1 MKVADALK
9 LDRRRLLIGGGAG
22 VGLIVAFSLWPR
34 HLKSDLA
41 LAPGEQAFGAYMKI
55 ARDGRV
61 TVAVPQVEA
70 GQGIWTGL
78 PQIVADELG
87 AAWETVGVE
96 PAPLTGD
103 YGNPL
108 AVQAGW
114 LDGAGFLR
122 SHELESNG
130 AMRITA
136 DATSV
141 RAFEE
146 PLRRAA
152 AVART
157 MLVGAAADRWNVNPS
172 ACETADGFVING
184 ARTFTFG
191 ELAEEAADRTPPD
204 SPELKQ
210 SERGRLI
217 GKPLQRLDGPA
228 KADGSFRFAGD
239 VRLPGM
245 LYASV
250 RIAPPGGRIET
261 YRHETLKSAP
271 GIRHVYAR
279 DDWIGVV
286 GETWLAAERAL
297 AAADPVFS
305 GTREPP
311 SLKPLFEA
319 ALRDGP
325 TRTFRRGDYAG
336 AARGTMP
343 FAAEYFVEPNLH
355 LGLEPLTA
363 SARFTEG
370 RLDIWAPTQ
379 APMLARRRAADAA
392 RISERHVTLYPMAV
406 GAPSGR
412 AMEADAIPYAIAL
425 ARSLNAPVQV
435 TVSQRGSQNHDRPAS
450 GALAKMAAVPG
461 EAGIPSGWSMH
472 VATVSGMGSAI
483 DRLLGTERRPR
494 TIRTAVE
501 ALPPYSIPNLL
512 TEAASPDLPFS
523 AGYMRGSPEREF
535 AFFTESFIDE
545 LAQSAG
551 MEPLAFRMSILG
563 GNGRLARCLQAA
575 ARLANWDGGA
585 AGSTM
590 GIAGASA
597 YGSHIGLV
605 ASASIGDDQRVKVHR
620 LFAAVDC
627 GRVVN
632 SGLVEQQIEAGLIWA
647 LAQATIPAPEWVAG
661 MSRARPIGE
670 IGLPRIG
677 DTPEIAIEIIPSS
690 DEPGGISGLGTLPLA
705 PAVANAIHSGS
716 GKRMRSLPFAP
727 MLAA

>member
-1 MKVADALK
+1 VKASHGLK
-9 LDRRRLLIGGGAG
+9 LDRRTLLIGGGAG
-22 VGLIVAFSLWPR
+22 VGLVVAFALWPR
-34 HLKSDLA
+34 HLKSDLE
-41 LAPGEQAFGAYMKI
+41 LARGEQAFGAYIKI

-61 TVAVPQVEA
+61 TVAVPQVET

-108 AVQAGW
+108 ASQAGW
-114 LDGAGFLR
+114 LDGSGFLR
-122 SHELESNG
+122 SHELEASG

-136 DATSV
+136 VSTSV
-141 RAFEE
+141 RAFER
-146 PLRRAA
+146 PMRRAA

-157 MLVGAAADRWNVNPS
+157 MLVGAAADRWNVAPG

-191 ELAEEAADRTPPD
+191 ELAEEAADQTPPH

-210 SERGRLI
+210 SQRGRLI
-217 GKPLQRLDGPA
+217 GRPLHRLDGPA
-228 KADGSFRFAGD
+228 KADGSFRFGGD

-250 RIAPPGGRIET
+250 RIAPPGGRLET
-261 YRHETLKSAP
+261 YRHEMLKSAR
-271 GIRHVYAR
+271 GIRHVSAK
-279 DDWIGVV
+279 DDWMGVAAD
-286 GETWLAAERAL
+286 TWIAAERGI

-305 GTREPP
+305 GDRTAR
-311 SLKPLFEA
+311 SFKPLFEE
-319 ALRDGP
+319 ALRNEP
-325 TRTFRRGDYAG
+325 TRTFRRGDYVG
-336 AARGTMP
+336 AARGTRP
-343 FAAEYFVEPNLH
+343 LAAEYFVEPNLH

-363 SARFTEG
+363 TARFTEE
-370 RLDIWAPTQ
+370 RLEIWAATQ
-379 APMLARRRAADAA
+379 APVLARSSAAEAA
-392 RISERHVTLYPMAV
+392 GISERHVTLYPMAV

-412 AMEADAIPYAIAL
+412 AMEADAIRYAIEL
-425 ARSLNAPVQV
+425 ARTLDSPVQV
-435 TVSQRGSQNHDRPAS
+435 TVSQTGSQNHDRPAS
-450 GALAKMAAVPG
+450 GALARMAAVPG
-461 EAGIPSGWSMH
+461 EGGITAAWSMH
-472 VATVSGMGSAI
+472 VATVSGMGAAT
-483 DRLLGTERRPR
+483 DRLLGNTRRR
-494 TIRTAVE
+494 RVIRTAVE

-512 TEAASPDLPFS
+512 IEASSPDLPFA

-535 AFFTESFIDE
+535 AFFTEGFIDE
-545 LAQSAG
+545 LAHAAG
-551 MEPLAFRMSILG
+551 MEPLAFRMSLLG

-575 ARLANWDGGA
+575 ARVANWDGGVP
-585 AGSTM
+585 GSTM

-605 ASASIGDDQRVKVHR
+605 ASASIGEDQQVKVHR
-620 LFAAVDC
+620 LFAAIDC

-647 LAQATIPAPEWVAG
+647 LAQATIPSPEWVAG
-661 MSRARPIGE
+661 MPRARPIGR

-677 DTPEIAIEIIPSS
+677 DTPEIAIEIISS
-690 DEPGGISGLGTLPLA
+690 SEEPGGVSGLGTLPLA